1 MRETHTFPTEEEL
14 FQRFPYAERSKEI
27 SQNAIAEMGRINGR
41 AAALCLGS
49 FIIIFLIGFGGAAI
63 VDRAGENWKNV
74 NLAYQEIEHGQ

>member
-49 FIIIFLIGFGGAAI
+49 FIIIFLLGFGGAAI
-63 VDRAGENWKNV
+63 VDQAGENIKTWMT
-74 NLAYQEIEHGQ
+74 AHEQT